1 MPPPLLTPVLAE
13 ELSSELAKEHAI
25 AITRHHRIQ
34 GSRGYRDAA
43 EWVLYCV
50 NWIDGER
57 TITDLC
63 RVLSAR
69 FGPLALADVARAVED
84 LVAAGV
90 ATWR

>member
-1 MPPPLLTPVLAE
+1 MPPLLLTPV
-13 ELSSELAKEHAI
+13 LAKEHAI

-34 GSRGYRDAA
+34 ARAGTATRPRGCS
-43 EWVLYCV
+43 YCV

-63 RVLSAR
+63 KVLSAR
-69 FGPLALADVARAVED
+69 FGPLALADVARAAED